1 MSKTIQYYHNIDR
14 IISEKTKQKR
24 QQIKSLQ
31 DEFMTFS

>member
-1 MSKTIQYYHNIDR
+1 MSKIIQYYHNINS

>member
-1 MSKTIQYYHNIDR
+1 MSKIIQYYHNLYITDA
-14 IISEKTKQKR
+14 TKQKR